1 MTISIERKQQ
11 VILGLS
17 IFLSLS
23 AIACYSFDGQET
35 QWVWQKA
42 PMVAIGLMLLAFFLI
57 RTWLHLELEKQKSQI
72 LQAFQASEKNA
83 QDNFYNLLSSRE
95 IEVLKLISAGKSN
108 KEIASTLYVALSTVK
123 THINNIY
130 KILEVKNRREVLE
143 KLQKVVREE

>member
-23 AIACYSFDGQET
+23 AIACYSFDGRET

-57 RTWLHLELEKQKSQI
+57 RTWLHLELEKQKNQI
-72 LQAFQASEKNA
+72 LQAFEASEKNA
-83 QDNFYNLLSSRE
+83 QDNFYILLSSRE

>member
-57 RTWLHLELEKQKSQI
+57 RTWLHLELEKQKNQI
-72 LQAFQASEKNA
+72 LQAFEASEKNA

>member
-23 AIACYSFDGQET
+23 AIGCYSFNGQEA

-42 PMVAIGLMLLAFFLI
+42 PIVAVGLMLLAFFFI
-57 RTWLHLELEKQKSQI
+57 RTWLHLELEKQKKQI
-72 LQAFQASEKNA
+72 LQAFDSSEKNT
-83 QDNFYNLLSSRE
+83 QDSFYSLLSSRE
-95 IEVLKLISAGKSN
+95 IEVLRLISAGKSN

-130 KILEVKNRREVLE
+130 KILEVKNRREVIE
-143 KLQKVVREE
+143 KLQKGAWDN